1 MKVVI
6 TGASGYLG
14 KNIIKSLYRRK
25 VEIIRLERKLLY
37 GDIKELATQISET
50 DVIINLA
57 GASIIKR
64 WTSKNMAI
72 IYNSRVL
79 TTKNLVK
86 AINSLTPEF
95 RPKAFI
101 SASAVGIYREDLT
114 HDETSSKYAN
124 HFAAR
129 VIDDWEDTLVDL
141 PENTRR
147 VIFRTGVVL
156 GKESQFI
163 DRTLPLFIVGL
174 GGKIG
179 SGNQPFPFIHIDDL
193 VKAFTEAIFDETCI
207 GIYNLVA
214 PEQITNKTFTQI
226 FAQKLNR
233 PAVFTVPA
241 FVLQLIYGKAS
252 QLILKNPHVIPHRL
266 AMHKFNFQ
274 YPTLEAC
281 LDEIFK
287 E

>member
-1 MKVVI
+1 MKVAI

-14 KNIIKSLYRRK
+14 KNIINSLDRRNI
-25 VEIIRLERKLLY
+25 EIIRLERKLLY
-37 GDIKELATQISET
+37 GDIKQLAAQISET

-64 WTSKNMAI
+64 WTSKNKAI

-86 AINSLTPEF
+86 AVNSLPHKC
-95 RPKAFI
+95 RPKTFI
-101 SASAVGIYREDLT
+101 SVSAIGIYRENLT

-163 DRTLPLFIVGL
+163 NRLQSVFSLGL

-193 VKAFTEAIFDETCI
+193 AKAFTEVIFNEKCI

-241 FVLQLIYGKAS
+241 FVLQIIYGKAS
-252 QLILKNPHVIPHRL
+252 QLILKSPHVIPHRL
-266 AMHKFNFQ
+266 EMHNFNFQ

-281 LDEIFK
+281 LSEILK